1 MGWDPR
7 TLLRAARGLPR
18 RTATDRRLL
27 ELLADPVTGDVV
39 EAATDVG
46 PLLLHAGDQVITPAI
61 VQDGRWEADE
71 GAWLR
76 ATVRRG
82 QTVIDCGANIGY
94 FSVLASRLVGP
105 RGKVI
110 AVEPD
115 RDNLTLLTHNLWRNG
130 CENVRVVPAAA
141 WRERGFLSL
150 RRSPTNTGDHRTF
163 AAAGAGLVPSVTLDE
178 VVAGQRVDVVKI
190 DTQGA
195 DHHVV
200 EGLEATLGRD
210 PGCVTLIEFWL
221 EGMQERDVD
230 PRDVLARYR
239 GLGRPLALLGD
250 GGEVTPADDD
260 TILATASGW
269 EGQWVNLVLGARAS

>member
-1 MGWDPR
+1 M
-7 TLLRAARGLPR
+7 LRAARSSPR
-18 RTATDRRLL
+18 RAATDRRLH
-27 ELLADPVTGDVV
+27 ELLADPVTEGVV
-39 EAATDVG
+39 DAPTDVG
-46 PLLLHAGDQVITPAI
+46 PLLLHADDQVITPAI
-61 VQDGRWEADE
+61 QQSGCWEPAE

-94 FSVLASRLVGP
+94 FSVLASRLVGA
-105 RGKVI
+105 RGTVI

-141 WRERGFLSL
+141 WYERGVLSL

-163 AAAGAGLVPSVTLDE
+163 APDGEALVPSVTLDE
-178 VVAGQRVDVVKI
+178 LLAGQRADVVKI

-200 EGLEATLGRD
+200 EGLTGALQRD

-221 EGMQERDVD
+221 DGMQERDVD
-230 PRDVLARYR
+230 PRGVLARYR
-239 GLGRPLALLGD
+239 ALGRPLALLGSSGD
-250 GGEVTPADDD
+250 VTPADDD
-260 TILATASGW
+260 AILAAASGW
-269 EGQWVNLVLGARAS
+269 EGRWVNLVLGARG